1 MIDEHIWN
9 LNFVLAIRICR
20 DITMCGYKVTSIYI
34 YGFSASYLL
43 KTVDNQ
49 RYTQSLAAALITEV
63 LK

>member
-1 MIDEHIWN
+1 MSTYGISILFSPYELSRHHDVWLQSDFNIHI
-9 LNFVLAIRICR
+9 
-20 DITMCGYKVTSIYI
+20 IYS
-34 YGFSASYLL
+34 FSASYLL

>member
-1 MIDEHIWN
+1 MESQFCSRHTN
-9 LNFVLAIRICR
+9 CR

-34 YGFSASYLL
+34 LYTVFSASYLL